1 MPTDQYLEVYV
12 SGLRDNIDVCHVLHV
27 LCVLYR
33 YTPVCVVDLHANR
46 GKKYPIGEDFAH
58 RRSSLGITTY

>member
-33 YTPVCVVDLHANR
+33 YTRVCVVDAREPGEEVSNR
-46 GKKYPIGEDFAH
+46 
-58 RRSSLGITTY
+58 

>member
-27 LCVLYR
+27 LCVLY
-33 YTPVCVVDLHANR
+33 TGVPPVCVWV
-46 GKKYPIGEDFAH
+46 KDFA
-58 RRSSLGITTY
+58 REPGEEVSNR